1 VADPAFRRDL
11 YRGTPAYYDRFR
23 VPYPPGLIRDLADRT
38 GADGTGR
45 LLDLACGTGQLTF
58 PLRGRF
64 AEVLAVDQEPEMAA
78 AVSQKAATAGAANV
92 RALACSAEDL
102 SVPPGSFDL
111 VTMGNAF
118 HRLPRDTVAA
128 GAFEW
133 LRPGGFLALAWGGS
147 PWEGDAPWQHAL
159 AEVMDRWRA
168 RAAAAGRVPAGYER
182 ARRER
187 PDLVILTGA
196 GFDAAGR
203 YEFTV
208 DHDWTPEALAGHL
221 LSTAVLSPAALGGRV
236 TEFAADLRRE
246 LLAVQGGGRFR
257 QTMRFAYDLARRP
270 GRTGA

>member
-1 VADPAFRRDL
+1 MADPAFRRDL
-11 YRGTPAYYDRFR
+11 YRGTAAYYDRFR
-23 VPYPPGLIRDLADRT
+23 VPYPAGLIRDLADRA

-58 PLRGRF
+58 PLRDRF
-64 AEVLAVDQEPEMAA
+64 AEVLAVDQEPEMVA

-92 RALACSAEDL
+92 RAAVGSAEDL

-111 VTMGNAF
+111 VAVGNAF

-128 GAFEW
+128 GASGW

-147 PWEGDAPWQHAL
+147 PWDGDAPWQRTL
-159 AEVMDRWRA
+159 EEVMDRWRA
-168 RAAAAGRVPAGYER
+168 RTDAGRIPAGYEQ

-196 GFDAAGR
+196 GFDAVGR
-203 YEFTV
+203 YEFAV
-208 DHDWTPEALAGHL
+208 DHDWTLEALAGHM
-221 LSTAVLSPAALGGRV
+221 LSTAVLSPEALGGRA

-246 LLAVQGGGRFR
+246 LLAAHGGGPFR
-257 QTMRFAYDLARRP
+257 QTMTFAYDLARRP
-270 GRTGA
+270 GRAGP